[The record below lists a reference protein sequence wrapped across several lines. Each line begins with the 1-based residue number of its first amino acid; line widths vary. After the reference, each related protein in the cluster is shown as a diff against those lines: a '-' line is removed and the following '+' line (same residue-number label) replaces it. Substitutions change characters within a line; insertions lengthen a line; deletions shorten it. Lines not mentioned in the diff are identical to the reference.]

1 MILKYDQTN
10 YKISDD
16 GLERAIK
23 DIKEG
28 NKYINKLENEIIY
41 YKIKINKAIEYINK
55 NMYKEENCCGLW
67 WYQLGD
73 YETPDELLEIL
84 KGSDK

>member
-10 YKISDD
+10 YKISSD

-41 YKIKINKAIEYINK
+41 YKIKIDKVIEILK
-55 NMYKEENCCGLW
+55 LCDSQCAKEV
-67 WYQLGD
+67 
-73 YETPDELLEIL
+73 LEIL
-84 KGSDK
+84 KGGSNE

>member
-10 YKISDD
+10 YKISSD

-41 YKIKINKAIEYINK
+41 YKIKINKAIDQYENRNK
-55 NMYKEENCCGLW
+55 YKKERFMKDVDVATMMY
-67 WYQLGD
+67 
-73 YETPDELLEIL
+73 EIL